1 MRDAASD
8 ADLKF
13 GQNRAVLKR
22 ERRMLYHLR
31 EAQRAVLKPLST
43 WADSVSQLYTN
54 PYSPLA
60 YTPFANRVS
69 AGLELLHRLGKE
81 YEKPEFNI
89 DETLIDDHP
98 VSVVERIELSLIHI

>member
-1 MRDAASD
+1 
-8 ADLKF
+8 
-13 GQNRAVLKR
+13 
-22 ERRMLYHLR
+22 MLYHLR

-98 VSVVERIELSLIHI
+98 VSVVERIEMARPFCRLIKF